1 LGERTLDGRSKLKLI
16 LLEYDLEKSWP
27 GHGPMV
33 SAMMMV
39 LNVQVQKQRR
49 FSGLGEYLE
58 NVQGMFCTMEFS
70 WLPH

>member
-1 LGERTLDGRSKLKLI
+1 
-16 LLEYDLEKSWP
+16 
-27 GHGPMV
+27 MV